1 MLGSPLIDN
10 PIFCDLLKLK
20 LSLSAIRMGTYMYIY
35 IYTERW
41 ECDIS
46 PSWQKPACNTFMHI
60 SRIFFWHCKWLRL
73 PAINYWI
80 STANNNYSTAP
91 KKPGTG
97 RDSSRGAALVEWSCG
112 TTKFSFSYVNH
123 INHTPRLR
131 FHLRHWHASGK
142 KKKEKGRQR
151 ERNANEWITTAITGA
166 VQSQSESEKRL
177 GVVDPIH
184 IPRRNC

>member
-1 MLGSPLIDN
+1 MRCPPGTTPPQHLFTLPFTFSLNLIAYQLWRPCEMLGSPLIDN

-20 LSLSAIRMGTYMYIY
+20 LSLSAIRMGTYMYMHTYIY

-91 KKPGTG
+91 KKLGTG

-112 TTKFSFSYVNH
+112 TTKS
-123 INHTPRLR
+123 R
-131 FHLRHWHASGK
+131 FHM
-142 KKKEKGRQR
+142 
-151 ERNANEWITTAITGA
+151 
-166 VQSQSESEKRL
+166 
-177 GVVDPIH
+177 
-184 IPRRNC
+184 